1 VSKVYVVTGNGN
13 IEGVFGTLNGALES
27 LSHINMQEEFDGMWI
42 DESGY
47 YSIERVNF
55 YE

>member
-1 VSKVYVVTGNGN
+1 MSKVYVVTGNGN
-13 IEGVFGTLNGALES
+13 LNGALES